1 MLSEDIKEIP
11 LDNKNI
17 KKFIIEVD
25 DNLCSINILYDLNE
39 DFELENLFLIIKSYI
54 LSKEILIK
62 DVRIVGTS
70 LDFSKNIIKPNF
82 FRNISI
88 TKLEKFNFFDFVLF
102 YEEMIENDKNFYMD
116 TSYTFY
122 GFSIVIMK
130 ESEI

>member
-1 MLSEDIKEIP
+1 M
-11 LDNKNI
+11 
-17 KKFIIEVD
+17 
-25 DNLCSINILYDLNE
+25 
-39 DFELENLFLIIKSYI
+39 
-54 LSKEILIK
+54 SKEILIK